1 MESVWDTIYNANSI
15 AESETSSVWSEED
28 DLGDLDIDLQ
38 NNKAIRRGLAS
49 LYGESILLDGDHL

>member
-15 AESETSSVWSEED
+15 AELEMSSVWSEED
-28 DLGDLDIDLQ
+28 DFGDLEIDMQ

-49 LYGESILLDGDHL
+49 LYGESILLDGDHV

>member
-15 AESETSSVWSEED
+15 AEIETSSIWSEED
-28 DLGDLDIDLQ
+28 DFGDLNIDEQ

-49 LYGESILLDGDHL
+49 LYGESILLDGDHI